1 MSYAQH
7 VRCFYFLFFKRLL
20 KSFANN
26 FEANYYADILTS
38 LSFEALFYIGLTT
51 FLVVTECV
59 QRSYVQLSPHRW
71 GLITGLKGYMVS
83 ANSKMGLKVFIWSDT
98 AWPASP
104 SRSGS
109 FCGGLCC
116 STCIWNISLQ
126 TWIFSLAL
134 VPIIF

>member
-1 MSYAQH
+1 MHNMS
-7 VRCFYFLFFKRLL
+7 VVFIFCFLKDCWKVSLIISKPIIMQIFWLHCLL
-20 KSFANN
+20 RPC
-26 FEANYYADILTS
+26 L
-38 LSFEALFYIGLTT
+38 YIGLTT